1 MNKRSIVIAGHATS
15 LWIED
20 EFWTAIK
27 EIAQSRSMS
36 LGQLV
41 AQVDASR
48 DGNLSSALRLLVLRH
63 YRDRAAAIEGAPVG

>member
-20 EFWTAIK
+20 EFWSALK
-27 EIAQSRSMS
+27 EIAAQRGVS

-41 AQVDASR
+41 SQIDQGRQGS
-48 DGNLSSALRLLVLRH
+48 NLSSALRVFVLGT
-63 YRDRAAAIEGAPVG
+63 YRKLSSTEH